1 MTESFDFWQFVGGIG
16 LFLFAMAQLEIALAR
31 FSGRSFKRF
40 LRNYTDTPLKAIFA
54 GTATTAF
61 VQSSSLVGLMV
72 LAFVGAGIMSLGN
85 ALGVIFGANLGTT
98 FTGWIVTTLGFK
110 LDLEGASLP
119 LIGIGSLVLVTLKGR
134 GAEAGRLAVALG
146 FLLMGLGFM
155 KDSVGALAESL
166 DVERLADLASWQYLL
181 FGVAFAG
188 IVQSSSAVMMVTLTA
203 LHANVIELPSAAAI
217 AVGADLGTTSTI
229 LIGALKGAAGK
240 KRVALAHVIFNVS
253 TTVIAF
259 AFLAPL
265 LGIVRLIGVSDPLF
279 SLVAFHSLFNFIG
292 IVIFTPLLTPFAAFL
307 GRRFTTA
314 TRHESVFVDET
325 AAAVPDAAIT
335 AISEETGHIIGRIIR
350 HNMRVFTP
358 PLPVPPGHL
367 PVHTPVL
374 HDGDQERPFDELYRR
389 NKMLE
394 GEILG
399 FAIKVQAEPL
409 QPDQSER
416 LNHLLA
422 AVRQAVHSAKSLRDI
437 RHNLDEFADSPRAEV
452 NSYLDHFRSTMGAF
466 YAELYRLRS
475 APDSQPIEQD
485 YTALLAR
492 ISDWH
497 DQLHREIYADIHAS
511 KLDDYEISSL
521 LNVNREVFNSNIAL
535 VGALQ
540 EYSAALAVPDARA
553 GTAG

>member
-1 MTESFDFWQFVGGIG
+1 MTESFDFWQFVGGLG
-16 LFLFAMAQLEIALAR
+16 LFLFAMAQLEMALTR

-98 FTGWIVTTLGFK
+98 FTGWIVATLGFK
-110 LDLEGASLP
+110 LDLESASLP
-119 LIGIGSLVLVTLKGR
+119 LVGIGSLMLVTLKGR
-134 GAEAGRLAVALG
+134 SAEAGRLAVALG
-146 FLLMGLGFM
+146 FLLMGLVFM
-155 KDSVGALAESL
+155 KNSVGALAEAL
-166 DVERLADLASWQYLL
+166 NVERLTDLARWQYLV
-181 FGVAFAG
+181 FGIAFAG
-188 IVQSSSAVMMVTLTA
+188 IVQSSSAVMMVTLAA

-229 LIGALKGAAGK
+229 LIGAMKGAAGK
-240 KRVALAHVIFNVS
+240 KRVALAHVIYNV
-253 TTVIAF
+253 TTTAIAF
-259 AFLAPL
+259 TFLVPL
-265 LGIVRLIGVSDPLF
+265 LGVVRLLGVSDPLF
-279 SLVAFHSLFNFIG
+279 SLVAFHSLFNLIG
-292 IVIFTPLLTPFAAFL
+292 VVIFIPLLAPFAAFL

-314 TRHESVFVDET
+314 TRHESLFVDET
-325 AAAVPDAAIT
+325 TAAVPDAAIT
-335 AISEETGHIIGRIIR
+335 AISEETAHIIGRIIR

-374 HDGDQERPFDELYRR
+374 HDGDQQRPFDELYRR

-399 FAIKVQAEPL
+399 FAIKVQAEQL

-437 RHNLDEFADSPRAEV
+437 RHNLDEFADSPRDEV

-466 YAELYRLRS
+466 YGELYRLRA

-485 YTALLAR
+485 YTALVTR
-492 ISDWH
+492 INGWH
-497 DQLHREIYADIHAS
+497 DQLHREIYADIHAD

-521 LNVNREVFNSNIAL
+521 LNVNRAEVDFLESL
-535 VGALQ
+535 
-540 EYSAALAVPDARA
+540 SRK
-553 GTAG
+553 